1 MWELDHRKGW
11 VLKNWCFRIVVLEKT
26 LESPLDSK
34 AIKPINPKGNQHWI
48 LIRRTDVEAEASI
61 FCHLMWKVNSLEK
74 TLMLGKTESD
84 RGWDGWI
91 ASLIQWTWTW
101 ANSRRWWGIAR
112 PGVLQSMGSQRV
124 KHSLVTQQQ
133 QQIINQTYTC
143 VLAKSLQSCLT
154 LCNSM
159 YYSPPGSSV
168 HGDAPGKNAGVGCH
182 ALLQEPNLSGWCHY
196 FFIVTKYI

>member
-1 MWELDHRKGW
+1 M
-11 VLKNWCFRIVVLEKT
+11 LK
-26 LESPLDSK
+26 
-34 AIKPINPKGNQHWI
+34 PKLQYFG
-48 LIRRTDVEAEASI
+48 
-61 FCHLMWKVNSLEK
+61 HLMGRTHLKRPWCWERLKAGEGDDRGRDRWMASPTHWTWVCVNS
-74 TLMLGKTESD
+74 GS
-84 RGWDGWI
+84 WW
-91 ASLIQWTWTW
+91 WT
-101 ANSRRWWGIAR
+101 GR

-124 KHSLVTQQQ
+124 KHSLVTQQ

-159 YYSPPGSSV
+159 DYSPPGSSV

-196 FFIVTKYI
+196 FFIVTKYT